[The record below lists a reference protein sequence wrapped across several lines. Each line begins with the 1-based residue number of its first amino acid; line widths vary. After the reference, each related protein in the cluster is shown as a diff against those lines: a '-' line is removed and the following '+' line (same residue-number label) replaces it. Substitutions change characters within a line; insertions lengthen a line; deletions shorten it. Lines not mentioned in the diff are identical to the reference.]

1 MQSRTVAS
9 QKPSGNPG
17 GRRGAI
23 LNATQATTKVQEFI
37 RQRNMDRKHTVV
49 RDVMDF
55 LFKEN
60 FLCID
65 CASQDPVETGLR
77 IIQRFLV
84 SKGFQHGS
92 RRHNYNY

>member
-23 LNATQATTKVQEFI
+23 VHASQATTKVQESI
-37 RQRNMDRKHTVV
+37 RQRNMDRKRTVA

-55 LFKEN
+55 LLKEN

-65 CASQDPVETGLR
+65 YVSQDHVKTGLR

-84 SKGFQHGS
+84 SRGFKRGS